1 MNDNEDSDDSQD
13 SGSEASSRGA
23 LLQARGGRAGSK
35 QDGRGKN
42 KRKTKT
48 MVPMVWFK
56 YGFIITVFM
65 IYTEHLKESRI

>member
-1 MNDNEDSDDSQD
+1 MNDNEESDDSQD

-23 LLQARGGRAGSK
+23 LLQARGGRGGSK

-48 MVPMVWFK
+48 IVPKV
-56 YGFIITVFM
+56 
-65 IYTEHLKESRI
+65 